1 MEVSS
6 LRQFITALNHDDLF
20 SMLHRLSLD
29 RQTMTVVAVF
39 LYFMFYLLLNIL
51 IFYAGN

>member
-6 LRQFITALNHDDLF
+6 LRQFVTALSHDGLF

-29 RQTMTVVAVF
+29 RQT
-39 LYFMFYLLLNIL
+39 
-51 IFYAGN
+51 